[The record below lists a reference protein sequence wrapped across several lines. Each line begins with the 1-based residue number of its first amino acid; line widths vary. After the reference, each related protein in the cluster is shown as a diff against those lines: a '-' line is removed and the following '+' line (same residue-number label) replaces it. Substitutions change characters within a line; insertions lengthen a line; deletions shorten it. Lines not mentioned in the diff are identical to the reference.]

1 MLGLDTRL
9 RKSWQELQ
17 CQNTWG
23 AIGCSDW
30 LSSSRPDTWTPSLGA
45 VPNIMCMFTKAASTY
60 ARANLYGMA
69 SLSTQRG
76 LWGIAIL
83 RVVQSV
89 GHSSLALGSP

>member
-1 MLGLDTRL
+1 
-9 RKSWQELQ
+9 
-17 CQNTWG
+17 
-23 AIGCSDW
+23 
-30 LSSSRPDTWTPSLGA
+30 
-45 VPNIMCMFTKAASTY
+45 MCMFTKAASTY

-89 GHSSLALGSP
+89 GHSSLALGSPQEVTFFQQDIQSLRYWSSIWPIRPGSWSFV